1 MRVSPGKSKPG
12 IVPVESGQPVFRKSF
27 YRKILYRGAFL
38 VAMLARV
45 LSLPPMAPAQEQRPQ
60 ITPGERKVP
69 RKKEAGPRALG
80 VLRITASGKATLVPI
95 TILMSGKFYDASAY
109 KAAPV
114 PMALE
119 TGTVYEGVRTG
130 SSLGLFTVDGA
141 LHSTVAN
148 SQTPWLGTGKWILA
162 GSEEAKTSLKAEN
175 VPVGI
180 DNSDAPPRL
189 SRGGSESKATPPSAA
204 PSSNA
209 PSSKAPT
216 SNAPTSSA
224 PTSTPTTAP
233 STTAP
238 SSTTPPS
245 TTPTSAT
252 PQNAPDGSSAGSS
265 GGTAGGTPA
274 ATPTPQTSSTSP
286 APNSTTP
293 PAEPK
298 PAKTDDHASGQS
310 SPQPGDQTKEP
321 DNNSGAGETNRPR
334 LRRGKPVD
342 PLPDEE
348 IPGYSKLG
356 STPAAASTTVSSAPG
371 VNTGKTSPAASAPG
385 PVQLIP
391 AISDASG
398 PEPRSFAFDWLKSEE
413 GERLQQMTDLAKQEL
428 RAYIAALARN
438 RISATPAGPQSAK
451 HRSPKPPELILENA
465 HMVAYDLWTTNQP
478 VLVFS
483 AEAHL
488 PLQAG
493 TTADDNLQYSIMLVA
508 RTDIYNNL
516 HRLYVAVTDKNHL
529 DITPRL
535 ELVDAVDADGDGRGE
550 LLFRETSDAGGGW
563 LIYRANADK
572 LWKIFDSLNPE

>member
-1 MRVSPGKSKPG
+1 MPG
-12 IVPVESGQPVFRKSF
+12 IAPAESSQLAFSKSF

-38 VAMLARV
+38 VAVLASV
-45 LSLPPMAPAQEQRPQ
+45 TSSAVVAAAQEERPQ

-95 TILMSGKFYDASAY
+95 TILMSGRFYDASEY
-109 KAAPV
+109 KASPV

-130 SSLGLFTVDGA
+130 SSQGLFTVDGA

-148 SQTPWLGTGKWILA
+148 SQTPWLGTGKWLPA
-162 GSEEAKTSLKAEN
+162 GSEEAQTSHKAEN

-189 SRGGSESKATPPSAA
+189 SRNASESKTSPQQSTPPAAPPSSTA
-204 PSSNA
+204 PSS
-209 PSSKAPT
+209 
-216 SNAPTSSA
+216 
-224 PTSTPTTAP
+224 TAP
-233 STTAP
+233 STTTP
-238 SSTTPPS
+238 SSTPPQ
-245 TTPTSAT
+245 TTPSGT
-252 PQNAPDGSSAGSS
+252 S
-265 GGTAGGTPA
+265 GGPPA
-274 ATPTPQTSSTSP
+274 ATPTQPTGSTSP
-286 APNSTTP
+286 APTSTTP
-293 PAEPK
+293 PPESK
-298 PAKTDDHASGQS
+298 PAKTDDHSGGQS
-310 SPQPGDQTKEP
+310 QNHTGDQTKEP
-321 DNNSGAGETNRPR
+321 DDNSGAGETNRPR

-356 STPAAASTTVSSAPG
+356 SAPAATPT
-371 VNTGKTSPAASAPG
+371 PAASAAAANVGKTALPSAPV
-385 PVQLIP
+385 PVQMIP
-391 AISDASG
+391 AISDATG
-398 PEPRSFAFDWLKSEE
+398 PDPRSFAFDWLKSEE

-428 RAYIAALARN
+428 RAYVAALARN
-438 RISATPAGPQSAK
+438 RISATPPGPQSAK
-451 HRSPKPPELILENA
+451 HKPSKPPELILENA
-465 HMVAYDLWTTNQP
+465 RMVAYDLWTTNQP

-488 PLQAG
+488 PLRAG
-493 TTADDNLQYSIMLVA
+493 TTAEDNLQYSIMLVA

-516 HRLYVAVTDKNHL
+516 HKLYVGVTDKNHL

-563 LIYRANADK
+563 MIYRASADK